1 MQRLMFVF
9 GWWLASSAIAFAGQA
24 DERPVGKSLLP
35 VPFTLEEVHSWIDR
49 SHPLLRGVGAE
60 KTIARGKII
69 KALGAFDPV
78 LVNDMELERF
88 ISSSNPGKGTQT
100 VGYNDTLFE
109 ARHPWGFR
117 GSAGYRRAI
126 GEARIP
132 DLAFGE
138 NQQLVLGGF
147 LPLLRGLLVNPERAE
162 LQRSELA
169 APLAEIKIAQTRQ
182 DLFLAA
188 AHQFWEWV
196 AAVKMLEVE
205 QQALTVAEERYQQME
220 ERAKAGAIAPI
231 DVVEAGQEVHRRREI
246 AIAARRRLEQEQFRL
261 SMFLWD
267 NGAPSAP
274 PLDRAPEFPAVGRVP
289 TSEDALSHKLEA
301 AKERPE
307 VRELE
312 VEAKINHIDLALAKN
327 NLLPNLDLEAAPA
340 RAPEKFVLGLGYRFG
355 VELRFPIFQRRGRG
369 EVLQAQG
376 QAERLVMAK
385 AFRENQV
392 AVDVDNAFSAI
403 ERARERI
410 EEASQ
415 ALRLVEVVEEGERY
429 RFSLGAS
436 TVLFVNLRERNTVD
450 AKKQV
455 ILAKAEFHKA
465 MALYQWAIGAWAK
478 TPAE

>member
-1 MQRLMFVF
+1 MRLLLFLF
-9 GWWLASSAIAFAGQA
+9 GWWVALSATTLAGQA
-24 DERPVGKSLLP
+24 GERPAGSSLPP
-35 VPFTLEEVHSWIDR
+35 VPFTLEEVYSWIDR
-49 SHPLLRGVGAE
+49 GHPLLRGAGAE
-60 KTIARGKII
+60 KTIARGKML

-88 ISSSNPGKGTQT
+88 ISSGNPEKGTQT

-126 GEARIP
+126 GDARIP

-138 NQQLVLGGF
+138 NNQLVLGGF

-188 AHQFWEWV
+188 SHQFWEWV
-196 AAVKMLEVE
+196 AAAKLLEVE
-205 QQALTVAEERYQQME
+205 QQALAVAEERYRQME

-231 DVVEAGQEVHRRREI
+231 EVVEAGQEVHRRREI
-246 AIAARRRLEQEQFRL
+246 AITARRRLEQEQFKL
-261 SMFLWD
+261 SMFLWE
-267 NGAPSAP
+267 NGAPATP
-274 PLDRAPEFPAVGRVP
+274 PLNRVPEFPAVSPVP
-289 TSEDALSHKLEA
+289 VYEDVQSHKLA
-301 AKERPE
+301 AVKERPE
-307 VRELE
+307 VKELE

-392 AVDVDNAFSAI
+392 LVDIDNAVSAI

-415 ALRLVEVVEEGERY
+415 ALRLVEIVEEGERY

-455 ILAKAEFHKA
+455 IVAKAEFHKA
-465 MALYQWAIGAWAK
+465 VALYQWAIGAWAK
-478 TPAE
+478 LPAE